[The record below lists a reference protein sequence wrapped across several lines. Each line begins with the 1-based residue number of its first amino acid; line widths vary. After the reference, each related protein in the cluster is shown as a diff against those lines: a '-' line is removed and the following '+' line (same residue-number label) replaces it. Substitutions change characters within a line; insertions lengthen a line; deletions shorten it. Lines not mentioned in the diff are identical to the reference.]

1 MNTYVHIIA
10 CICHCGFVIF
20 HVITGNIPYRK
31 WIIVAP
37 FIAGKV
43 LKVSHLPATQ
53 TIRIHFTSGSPA
65 TFHVVRHKHKSS
77 LLPSAEQMGWEKEG
91 GGGRATFG
99 RGVATKN
106 LHIVFIFCDFNAAFC
121 GCGFHCKCVFFTR
134 FTLSEKVC
142 LCEESFFCCIAL
154 VQMVCNQEK
163 EPFSFSTM
171 NPHDWLRKTT
181 FCCVYMCSTLAATF
195 LWHNFC
201 VVHQQR
207 TTTKKKKKENG
218 WQGGTQKKKKEK
230 KRWANRQSAYVG
242 TGIYGFRRQTSLR

>member
-91 GGGRATFG
+91 GGDVQLLG
-99 RGVATKN
+99 GVLPQRTCILYLYFVILMRHFVA
-106 LHIVFIFCDFNAAFC
+106 AAFTVSVC
-121 GCGFHCKCVFFTR
+121 FLHVLHSAKKCAYVKNPFFAALHLCKWFA
-134 FTLSEKVC
+134 
-142 LCEESFFCCIAL
+142 I
-154 VQMVCNQEK
+154 
-163 EPFSFSTM
+163 
-171 NPHDWLRKTT
+171 
-181 FCCVYMCSTLAATF
+181 
-195 LWHNFC
+195 
-201 VVHQQR
+201 
-207 TTTKKKKKENG
+207 
-218 WQGGTQKKKKEK
+218 K
-230 KRWANRQSAYVG
+230 KRSHFLLAQWIRM
-242 TGIYGFRRQTSLR
+242 ID